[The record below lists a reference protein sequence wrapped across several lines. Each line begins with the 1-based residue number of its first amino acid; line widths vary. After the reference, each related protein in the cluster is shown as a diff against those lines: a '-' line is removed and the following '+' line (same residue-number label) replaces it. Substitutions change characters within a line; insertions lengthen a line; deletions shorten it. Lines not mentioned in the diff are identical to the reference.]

1 MSAETPSADTPSLKF
16 TDLALPEPL
25 LRALADVGYES
36 PSPIQAATIPPL
48 LEGRD
53 MLGQAQTGTGK
64 TAAFAL
70 PILARIDPN
79 QHKPQALVLAPTRE
93 LAIQVAEAFQKYA
106 SHLPGFHV
114 LPIYGGQSY
123 YPQLQALKRGV
134 QVIVGTPGR
143 VIDHLERGS
152 LDLSELRCLVLDEA
166 DEMLRMGFIDD
177 VEAVLKKTPATR
189 QVALFS
195 ATMPPPIKRIA
206 QTYLKDPVEVA
217 IKAKTTTSA
226 NIRQRYWAVSGVHKL
241 DAITR
246 ILEAEPFD
254 AMIVFARTK
263 LGTEELAE
271 KLSARGIA
279 AAAINGDVQQAQR
292 EKTIQNLK
300 DGKIDVLVATDV
312 AARGL
317 DVERISHVLNFD
329 IPYDTESYVHR
340 IGRTGRAGRKGEA
353 ILFVTP
359 RERGMLRAIERATR
373 QPIEPMALPTVETV
387 NEQRVNRFLGRIT
400 TALESSEI
408 GQFRDLIERYE
419 REQNVPAVEIAA
431 ALAKLVQGDMPLLL
445 DVTAEKLRPHA
456 QAGFDRAPR
465 DGQRERRDSRF
476 ERDDRRDN
484 RFERDDRRPAREQ
497 RFEERPRH
505 AERQYTPPSDYE
517 RPVIERPNASHSNE
531 RTLNAAESMFDD
543 EAPAPRSYEPRS
555 YEPRSYEPRSY
566 EPRSHEPREP
576 RAPREQR
583 ESDVGMETF
592 RIEVG
597 HVHGVKP
604 GNIVGAI
611 ANEAELESRYIGRID
626 IRDDHS
632 LIDLPQG
639 MPREVMDHLK
649 RVRVAGQQLRIVRAD
664 DADHGHGGQRP
675 HGHQAD
681 RGFDDDR
688 RPPRGP
694 RPHGGKPHGGGPRK
708 PGGFK
713 PGGFKSGGPKPGGF
727 KPR

>member
-1 MSAETPSADTPSLKF
+1 MSAETPSADAPSLKF

-25 LRALADVGYES
+25 LRALAEVGYES

-48 LEGRD
+48 LAGRD
-53 MLGQAQTGTGK
+53 VLGQAQTGTGK

-70 PILARIDPN
+70 PALARIDPA
-79 QHKPQALVLAPTRE
+79 QTKPQVLVLAPTRE

-106 SHLPGFHV
+106 HHLPGFHV

-134 QVIVGTPGR
+134 QVVVGTPGR
-143 VIDHLERGS
+143 IIDHLERGS
-152 LDLSELRCLVLDEA
+152 LDLSQLRCLVLDEA

-177 VEAVLKKTPATR
+177 VEAVLKKTPETR

-195 ATMPPPIKRIA
+195 ATMPAPIKRIA
-206 QTYLKDPVEVA
+206 QTYLKDPVEVS
-217 IKAKTTTSA
+217 IKAKTTTAA
-226 NIRQRYWAVSGVHKL
+226 NIRQRYWAVSGMHKL

-263 LGTEELAE
+263 LATEELAE
-271 KLSARGIA
+271 KLAARGIA

-317 DVERISHVLNFD
+317 DVERISHVLNYD

-353 ILFVTP
+353 ILFVSP

-373 QPIEPMALPTVETV
+373 QPIEQMSLPTIETV

-400 TALESSEI
+400 TALESDEL
-408 GQFRDLIERYE
+408 GQFRDLVERYE

-445 DVTAEKLRPHA
+445 DVTAERLRPS
-456 QAGFDRAPR
+456 QGAPFER
-465 DGQRERRDSRF
+465 GERGPSSRGPSERGPRERHEHSRDRGDARPPREARQF
-476 ERDDRRDN
+476 EPRPFEARD
-484 RFERDDRRPAREQ
+484 
-497 RFEERPRH
+497 ERPRH
-505 AERQYTPPSDYE
+505 AERQFTPPVHIERSGD
-517 RPVIERPNASHSNE
+517 RPV
-531 RTLNAAESMFDD
+531 NAAEAMFDD
-543 EAPAPRSYEPRS
+543 EAPAPR
-555 YEPRSYEPRSY
+555 
-566 EPRSHEPREP
+566 REP
-576 RAPREQR
+576 RAPHQSEP
-583 ESDVGMETF
+583 GMETF

-632 LIDLPQG
+632 LIDLPEG
-639 MPREVMDHLK
+639 MPREIMDHLK
-649 RVRVAGQQLRIVRAD
+649 RVRVAGQQLRISHAGEGG
-664 DADHGHGGQRP
+664 DHGQRP
-675 HGHQAD
+675 HRAEGRA
-681 RGFDDDR
+681 FDDER
-688 RPPRGP
+688 RPPRAP
-694 RPHGGKPHGGGPRK
+694 RPHGGKPHGAGPHK
-708 PGGFK
+708 PGGFHK
-713 PGGFKSGGPKPGGF
+713 PG
-727 KPR
+727 KPRPPR